1 MVVQGDTRIQLS
13 AALERSPF
21 IYHSDSTAHENLKT
35 SVSMTG
41 WLMRKWF
48 DVKLLADINGDNEKP
63 MVND

>member
-1 MVVQGDTRIQLS
+1 
-13 AALERSPF
+13 
-21 IYHSDSTAHENLKT
+21 
-35 SVSMTG
+35 VSMTG